1 VGVSFVSMPN
11 KFALGILFGGL
22 ISILNFHWLYR
33 DLQNVFK
40 QLTGSAK
47 SSIMFKYY
55 IRFALTAVVL
65 YFVISKAF
73 VDVIALIIGLSI
85 VVITIVF
92 TTVVT
97 LVRNNTL
104 RRLV

>member
-1 VGVSFVSMPN
+1 MPN

-40 QLTGSAK
+40 QLTGGAK

-65 YFVISKAF
+65 YFIISKAF

-85 VVITIVF
+85 VVINIVF

-104 RRLV
+104 RRLI